1 MNSDKAKGSFKVG
14 RADLR
19 LDDIQRLQR
28 DGFSSID
35 ARSSGS
41 AEAQLKLAGVN
52 PGKNFLAKIP
62 ANQND
67 GCSRNEQ
74 IAGEHDPAQTDEA
87 LGKIAIPALKLRE
100 NIGRA
105 SLFVTAQHPD
115 R

>member
-41 AEAQLKLAGVN
+41 AEAQLKLACVN
-52 PGKNFLAKIP
+52 PGEDFFAK
-62 ANQND
+62 ASADQND
-67 GCSRNEQ
+67 GCSRNDQ
-74 IAGEHDPAQTDEA
+74 VDREHDPAQTDQPP
-87 LGKIAIPALKLRE
+87 GKLEVTLLDFRETIGPA
-100 NIGRA
+100 G
-105 SLFVTAQHPD
+105 LFAAAQDPN